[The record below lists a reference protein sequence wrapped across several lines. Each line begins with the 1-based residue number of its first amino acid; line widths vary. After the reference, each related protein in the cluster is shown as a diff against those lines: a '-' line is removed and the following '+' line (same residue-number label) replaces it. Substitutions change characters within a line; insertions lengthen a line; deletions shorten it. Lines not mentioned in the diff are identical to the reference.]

1 MGTMHHYQ
9 LPVEQT
15 GWTLNGE
22 TETVFT
28 WEYEDER
35 SKLLALYDKGKQQ
48 QWDAKNPLV
57 AAVNAYVMQDEARH
71 VAFGRL
77 ALRDYYP
84 QLGDGE
90 RDEREEFVVEACY
103 HMRDRFNQKELW
115 ENLGLPVNEV
125 VEAVMA
131 SENMRLFRKR
141 LFSRIV
147 PTVKDI
153 GLWGPRVQKA
163 FADMGAIEFADVDT
177 DALLEQ
183 DNRVAEDF
191 DAGRFVRESIAP

>member
-1 MGTMHHYQ
+1 
-9 LPVEQT
+9 
-15 GWTLNGE
+15 
-22 TETVFT
+22 
-28 WEYEDER
+28 
-35 SKLLALYDKGKQQ
+35 
-48 QWDAKNPLV
+48 
-57 AAVNAYVMQDEARH
+57 MQDEARH

-84 QLGDGE
+84 QLGDAE

-115 ENLGLPVNEV
+115 ENLGLPVKDAI
-125 VEAVMA
+125 EATMA
-131 SENMRLFRKR
+131 SETMRLFRKR

-163 FADMGAIEFADVDT
+163 FADMGAIEFADVDS
-177 DALLEQ
+177 DALLEA

-191 DAGRFVRESIAP
+191 DAGRFVRESLG